1 MGEGMRTDNICSELQ
16 IKAVCSNLVNRRTH
30 DSTAHGQSHKS
41 QCVHDQYTLTT
52 YALLNR
58 ICSSAS
64 LLYVT
69 IISTFLTSS
78 T

>member
-41 QCVHDQYTLTT
+41 QCVHT
-52 YALLNR
+52 
-58 ICSSAS
+58 
-64 LLYVT
+64 
-69 IISTFLTSS
+69 STH
-78 T
+78 